1 MKCHLVLTLTPTPPS
16 LDRRMLKEEKRK
28 LIIRMRFDQ
37 LKRETLVLQQM
48 PAKYDDSMRQLER

>member
-1 MKCHLVLTLTPTPPS
+1 
-16 LDRRMLKEEKRK
+16 MLKEEKRK